1 MESRG
6 YSLVAMQGFLIAVV
20 HIVDQGLKG
29 VGASLVV
36 AHGPSWVET
45 CGVFPEQGWNLC
57 LLHWQAVSL
66 LLDRQGSPCCL
77 FNVSLF

>member
-6 YSLVAMQGFLIAVV
+6 YSLVVMQGFLIAVV

-45 CGVFPEQGWNLC
+45 CGVFPEQG
-57 LLHWQAVSL
+57 
-66 LLDRQGSPCCL
+66 
-77 FNVSLF
+77 